1 MTFNI
6 ECDIQHHG
14 VTSMLFTFIIPF
26 ILLLCYV
33 GIHAKSQ
40 ADLIRF
46 CLRHKKIIT
55 ACVGEVL

>member
-6 ECDIQHHG
+6 ACDIQHYG
-14 VTSMLFTFIIPF
+14 VTSMLFTFIM
-26 ILLLCYV
+26 LLTFMPYNV

-46 CLRHKKIIT
+46 CQ
-55 ACVGEVL
+55 